1 MRIGNRRDHAA
12 GHGLGYTRGMRE
24 PLVYVVVINWNGM
37 AHLRECFDSL
47 VAGSYG
53 HARFVLADNA
63 SSDESVAFVRDT
75 YPDPR
80 VEILECGGNLGWS
93 RGNNLAMEGALAAG
107 ADYILLLNNDT
118 VTAPDAVVRL
128 VEAMEAE
135 PALGAL
141 APKLVLYDTPAV
153 LNSVGLECSI
163 IGACWDR
170 GLGRADRP
178 RWDAPVPVAGACGA
192 GMMLRAE
199 ALRQVG
205 LFPTD
210 FDIYLDDLDL
220 CLRLWAAG
228 YRVATCPSAVIRHKF
243 SATMGAGARGRH
255 KYYLNTRNRWR
266 LLVRNFPWRTWP
278 QVAPRLAVGE
288 GRAVGRALLDGEPW
302 RAWCHVRAA
311 VSAVPYAAGRRRS
324 AVSKG
329 ATQDASGFW
338 PLVQRDPLFFPG
350 TELPRF
356 GWYAPRTVQGR
367 DVRPIAP
374 RARCRVA
381 GGRLRVFSV
390 NCYPALGPSD
400 ISVMQSGRCLA
411 RFQTANTAEHVV
423 ETEEGPLELVA
434 HTLFDAEATGERADF
449 GGWVALTPSPDY
461 EG

>member
-1 MRIGNRRDHAA
+1 MG
-12 GHGLGYTRGMRE
+12 E
-24 PLVYVVVINWNGM
+24 PLVHVVVINWNGM

-47 VAGSYG
+47 VAGAYE
-53 HARFVLADNA
+53 RVQFVLADNA

-75 YPDPR
+75 YRDPR

-93 RGNNLAMEGALAAG
+93 RGNNVAMERALEAG

-118 VTAPDAVVRL
+118 VTAPDAVARL
-128 VEAMEAE
+128 VDAMDADR
-135 PALGAL
+135 ALGAL
-141 APKLVLYDTPAV
+141 APKLVLYDTPEV

-170 GLGRADRP
+170 GLGRADGP
-178 RWDAPVPVAGACGA
+178 RWDEPVPVAGVCGA

-199 ALRQVG
+199 ALRRVG

-228 YRVATCPSAVIRHKF
+228 YRIATCPSAVIRHKF
-243 SATMGAGARGRH
+243 SATMGAGARARH

-266 LLVRNFPWRTWP
+266 LMLRNFPMYTWP
-278 QVAPRLAVGE
+278 RVAPELARGE
-288 GRAVGRALLDGEPW
+288 ARAVGRALLDREPW

-311 VSAVPYAAGRRRS
+311 ASAVPYAAS
-324 AVSKG
+324 ASRNRGGKDE
-329 ATQDASGFW
+329 ALNTAHGFW
-338 PLVQRDPLFFPG
+338 PLIQREPLFFPG
-350 TELPRF
+350 AELPRF
-356 GWYAPRTVQGR
+356 GWYAPRTVHGR

-374 RARCRVA
+374 RARCHVA

-390 NCYPALGPSD
+390 NCYPALGPTD

-411 RFQTANTAEHVV
+411 RFQTTDTAEHVV
-423 ETEEGPLELVA
+423 ETARGPLELVA

-449 GGWVALTPSPDY
+449 GGWVALAPSPDY